1 VSMPSRSG
9 GARTAGDRARLA
21 IAALAMLGATPAH
34 AEPARRFHGSVGAGG
49 ALLLTGDLGDRARL
63 EASADV
69 KLGGR
74 FGALA
79 AWRAF
84 DDHHRGLV
92 AAGLVF
98 EAGAARP
105 RLVLDLHADLGAD
118 LDARAPLAG
127 GGIRTTLAIVGPL
140 GVVLDS
146 GAYLVIDGLDDTRL
160 QLQSSA
166 SLAARW

>member
-1 VSMPSRSG
+1 V
-9 GARTAGDRARLA
+9 L
-21 IAALAMLGATPAH
+21 ALALAGTVAPGA
-34 AEPARRFHGSVGAGG
+34 ARGERRIHGSLGAGG
-49 ALLLTGDLGDRARL
+49 ALLATGGGGDRGRL
-63 EASADV
+63 ELTADV
-69 KLGGR
+69 KLRGR

-84 DDHHRGLV
+84 DDEHRGLV
-92 AAGLVF
+92 TAGVVY

-127 GGIRTTLAIVGPL
+127 GGLRTTLAIVGPL

-146 GAYLVIDGLDDTRL
+146 GAYLVIDGVEGTRL

-166 SLAARW
+166 LLSIRW